1 MKAVQI
7 AAFGSPADV
16 LTVTDLPDPPRPV
29 GDEVVVAVEYSP
41 VNMHDLAFVG
51 GLFFEPPLPAIPGNE
66 GVGRVVATG
75 PDVTGVATGD
85 RVVLP
90 LLSGAWRERVTV
102 PAAGLTALPDGDVRQ
117 YAMLAS
123 NPPTAGLILDEF
135 VPLRP
140 GDWVAQNAANGGVG
154 RALIAFARARGVRTV
169 NLVRRPE
176 AVAELKAAGADVV
189 VVDGPDAADEIRS
202 LIGDAQVRLAAAA
215 VGGPAA
221 STLLRVLAPGAT
233 VVDYGSYGIAVDPRD
248 AEVTERGITV
258 TKFFV
263 GAFDRATK
271 LVPLVDEAVRLVESG
286 ALTQPVAA
294 VYPLAEAREAA
305 AHTLRGGKVLLR
317 VAEEQGGAS
326 GNAGS

>member
-7 AAFGSPADV
+7 VAFGNPADV
-16 LTVTDLPDPPRPV
+16 LTVTDLPEPPQPT
-29 GDEVVVAVEYSP
+29 GDDVVVAVEYSP
-41 VNMHDLAFVG
+41 INMHDLAFVG

-75 PDVTGVATGD
+75 PDVTGVTTGD

-135 VPLRP
+135 VSLRP

-154 RALIAFARARGVRTV
+154 RALIAFARARGLRTV

-176 AVAELKAAGADVV
+176 AVEELTAAGADIV
-189 VVDGPDAADEIRS
+189 VVDGPEAADEIRS
-202 LIGDAQVRLAAAA
+202 LIGDGRVRLAAAA
-215 VGGPAA
+215 VGGQAA
-221 STLLRVLAPGAT
+221 TTLLRLLEPGGT
-233 VVDYGSYGIAVDPRD
+233 VVDYGSYGIDVDPQD
-248 AEVTERGITV
+248 PQVTHRGITV

-263 GAFDRATK
+263 GAFDRTTK
-271 LVPLVDEAVRLVESG
+271 LVPLIDEAVSLVGSG

-294 VYPLAEAREAA
+294 VYPLTEAREAA
-305 AHTLRGGKVLLR
+305 AHTLRGGKILLHI
-317 VAEEQGGAS
+317 
-326 GNAGS
+326 GNATTPQP

>member
-16 LTVTDLPDPPRPV
+16 LTVTDLPDPPEPV

-51 GLFFEPPLPAIPGNE
+51 GLFFEPPLPAVPGNE

-75 PDVTGVATGD
+75 PDVTGVARGD

-90 LLSGAWRERVTV
+90 LLSGAWRELVTV
-102 PAAGLTALPDGDVRQ
+102 PAAGLTALPEGDVRQ

-169 NLVRRPE
+169 NLVRSSE
-176 AVAELKAAGADVV
+176 AVEELKTAGADIV
-189 VVDGPDAADEIRS
+189 VVDGPDAAEEIRT
-202 LIGDAQVRLAAAA
+202 LIGDGRVRLAAAA
-215 VGGPAA
+215 VGGQAA
-221 STLLRVLAPGAT
+221 TTLLRLLEPGGT
-233 VVDYGSYGIAVDPRD
+233 VVDYGSYGIDVDAQDAV
-248 AEVTERGITV
+248 VTDRGITV

-271 LVPLVDEAVRLVESG
+271 LVPLVDEAVSLVRFG
-286 ALTQPVAA
+286 ALAMPVAA
-294 VYPLAEAREAA
+294 VYPLAEVREAA

-317 VAEEQGGAS
+317 VGDATTTQT
-326 GNAGS
+326 